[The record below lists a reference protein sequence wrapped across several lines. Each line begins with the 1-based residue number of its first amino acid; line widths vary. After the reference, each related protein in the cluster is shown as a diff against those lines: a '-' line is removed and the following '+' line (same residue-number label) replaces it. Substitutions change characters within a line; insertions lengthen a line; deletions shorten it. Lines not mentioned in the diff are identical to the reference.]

1 MRISKRQI
9 THEAEEATKEL
20 ITLQRRVLAGEVVP
34 NYEYNEVLKK
44 TRMVRRGNWRV
55 FEVQMTVEAQSD
67 WSAGELKEHLQL
79 IFEDSLLRRY
89 TVKTKMTK
97 GKGRRNL

>member
-1 MRISKRQI
+1 MRIGKRQI
-9 THEAEEATKEL
+9 TLDAEEATKEL

-34 NYEYNEVLKK
+34 NYEYNEVLKRA
-44 TRMVRRGNWRV
+44 RMVRRGNWRV
-55 FEVQMTVEAQSD
+55 FEVQMEVEAQSD
-67 WSAGELKEHLQL
+67 WSAGELKEHLRL

-89 TVKTKMTK
+89 TIKTKLAK

>member
-1 MRISKRQI
+1 MQTDKRQM
-9 THEAEEATKEL
+9 TLDAEEATKEL
-20 ITLQRRVLAGEVVP
+20 ITLQKRVLAGEIVP
-34 NYEYNEVLKK
+34 NYEYNEVLKR

-55 FEVQMTVEAQSD
+55 FEVHLTVEAQSD
-67 WSAGELKEHLQL
+67 WSAGELKDHLRL

-89 TVKTKMTK
+89 TIKTKMVK

>member
-1 MRISKRQI
+1 MRIDKRQI
-9 THEAEEATKEL
+9 TLDAEEATKEL
-20 ITLQRRVLAGEVVP
+20 TNLQRRVLIGEVVP
-34 NYEYNEVLKK
+34 SYEYNEVLKK

-67 WSAGELKEHLQL
+67 WSAGELKDHLQL

-89 TVKTKMTK
+89 TIKTKLAK